1 MKVIVVVV
9 PFHCAQLAA
18 IGGEKRDQN
27 SSIRHK
33 QVHVSENMKELIHF
47 IDTYYMY
54 DLSLD
59 QLSKHIQLHPNYIS
73 ALFRKEMGVGFIQYL
88 RSKRILK
95 AMELIGMHP
104 SRSIHTISE
113 EVGFENVRHFFNV
126 FKKYCGMTPGEY
138 RQTTIQG
145 AS

>member
-1 MKVIVVVV
+1 MKVIVVVM
-9 PFHCAQLAA
+9 PIHCAQSV
-18 IGGEKRDQN
+18 GTRGNKREHNIIQQK
-27 SSIRHK
+27 R
-33 QVHVSENMKELIHF
+33 VRVSENMKKLLHF

-59 QLSKHIQLHPNYIS
+59 QLSEHVHLHPNYIS

-95 AMELIGMHP
+95 AMELIGAYP

-138 RQTTIQG
+138 RQSTIQG
-145 AS
+145 VS